1 MNELNAAWQA
11 AATEMY
17 QSTGGQPTDGA
28 NPGAGASGGAGS
40 GSASQNDVSDVEY
53 EEVNDNKK

>member
-1 MNELNAAWQA
+1 MAMTSLNAAWQA

-17 QSTGGQPTDGA
+17 QATGGAQPGPDGGPA
-28 NPGAGASGGAGS
+28 AGEPKQGGTA
-40 GSASQNDVSDVEY
+40 NDVSDVEF

>member
-1 MNELNAAWQA
+1 MNELNNAWQA

-17 QSTGGQPTDGA
+17 QGGAQPNGGPTADAQG
-28 NPGAGASGGAGS
+28 GASANGGA
-40 GSASQNDVSDVEY
+40 QQNNDVSDVEY